1 MEGDY
6 ESDDS
11 GDDFDSDS
19 DEDEDEGDDN
29 RYLVWGEL
37 APSLTSGLCA
47 DVDNNCS
54 ECRQSWYDNDLTN
67 VEFRCKDE
75 TVYRYL
81 NKCKNNRLNKEELN
95 LCMTEDKYCH
105 WSYPANDSLKGKSPE
120 AACRSVPQNYIKGKW
135 NFAKKPMKKQK
146 QGLCGSEC

>member
-120 AACRSVPQNYIKGKW
+120 AACRSVP
-135 NFAKKPMKKQK
+135 
-146 QGLCGSEC
+146 

>member
-11 GDDFDSDS
+11 GDDFESDS

-81 NKCKNNRLNKEELN
+81 NKCKNNRLNKEGLN
-95 LCMTEDKYCH
+95 LC
-105 WSYPANDSLKGKSPE
+105 
-120 AACRSVPQNYIKGKW
+120 
-135 NFAKKPMKKQK
+135 
-146 QGLCGSEC
+146 